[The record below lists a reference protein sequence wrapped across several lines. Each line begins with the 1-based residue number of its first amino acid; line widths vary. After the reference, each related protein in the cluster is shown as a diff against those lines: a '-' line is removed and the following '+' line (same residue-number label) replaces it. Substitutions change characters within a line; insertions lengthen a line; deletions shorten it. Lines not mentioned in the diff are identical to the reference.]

1 MPRAISY
8 KGEIIT
14 ELSDGED
21 WVVVGDKIIIA
32 KSIDPA
38 LSQEITVPEGDIEGL
53 VEVWRGGA

>member
-32 KSIDPA
+32 DPIDPMR
-38 LSQEITVPEGDIEGL
+38 SQEITVPDGDIEGL
-53 VEVWRGGA
+53 IEVWEGGA